1 MFYCF
6 IILCKQIL
14 FKVHSLWGELWMF
27 FMVWW
32 KVSSGCTSVKV
43 IVKGPLQ
50 QALAH
55 ILDRKCAMLRLMTL
69 FFKESCVGVQKLHF
83 DFSINHSFALWVGLT
98 LNRILQPWGH
108 NICLTLTIH
117 IGYCTISTGL
127 SWYIPFLYFLF
138 FLHVPLIDLLLQN
151 TFWTGSGK
159 LKGMV
164 HPKNETHLQAIQDVD
179 KFVSSSEEIWGN
191 SVLHHLLTNGSS
203 AVNGCRQ

>member
-1 MFYCF
+1 MQRTGDNLHCFYYYYVNMFYCF

-117 IGYCTISTGL
+117 IGYCTISTAL
-127 SWYIPFLYFLF
+127 SWYIPFLYFFIF
-138 FLHVPLIDLLLQN
+138 FACTIDWSIVTKHILD
-151 TFWTGSGK
+151 WEWK
-159 LKGMV
+159 
-164 HPKNETHLQAIQDVD
+164 A
-179 KFVSSSEEIWGN
+179 
-191 SVLHHLLTNGSS
+191 
-203 AVNGCRQ
+203 